1 MGWQAVSLLD
11 GKAKHNHMVGSLTCT
26 ITCITAKAPVHAA
39 LRLLPLL
46 RLSRPRPITTTA
58 TARPFPW
65 SRRIVAVTGDEAE
78 AAIALADQLAE
89 QVAAAGKLPPAEMA
103 AEVKTLSQ
111 SVSGGCMWCCR
122 CGQGLVSCV
131 FLSTWLGAVL
141 LVLCFLTCA
150 DLCWCAWVPVLAASV
165 PVRL

>member
-1 MGWQAVSLLD
+1 MGWQAVSLRD
-11 GKAKHNHMVGSLTCT
+11 GKAKHNHMVGSLTST

-89 QVAAAGKLPPAEMA
+89 QVAAAGKLAPAEMA
-103 AEVKTLSQ
+103 AEVKALSQ
-111 SVSGGCMWCCR
+111 SVSGGCMWCGFR
-122 CGQGLVSCV
+122 CGQGLVGCV

-141 LVLCFLTCA
+141 LVLRFLTCA
-150 DLCWCAWVPVLAASV
+150 DLCCCARVCWLRA
-165 PVRL
+165 RL